1 MDAATW
7 AKAKDLIGD
16 ALELPPAERDDFV
29 ASRCTDPAL
38 LAEIRTVLRIYA
50 EDTSFLEQPAIPSAD
65 EVDPDD
71 LPAGHQIGPYAI
83 VDRLGRGGMGQ
94 VFLANDRRLKRKVA
108 LKRLLASRG
117 GQRATERSRILSEAR
132 SAAQISHPNV
142 ATIHDVIDVPEGVFI
157 VMEYVEGES
166 LSARL
171 RRERLPLAAALSI
184 GRQLVSALAAA
195 HAKNVIHRD
204 LKPGNVQVALDGTV
218 KVLDFGIAQAMFVA
232 STMTT
237 PIADPVPVP
246 EIRAVR
252 GPIAGTP
259 GYMSPEQM
267 AGAVVDERSDLF
279 SLGVVLFEMIAGRKP
294 FAGVDLKNNYAAAA
308 AARLDVAAPDTPAA
322 VVNLVAKALAVD
334 VNARFQTAAEMGSA
348 LAAVPIDPVTGTTL
362 LPAGPAEVRL
372 ATRFAGMIAAAAA
385 VAGIL
390 ALFGMLS
397 TRAFNISLQRPARFS
412 NEGLADYIWFGFLA
426 NFLLLSIALLMTALY
441 AGARFVIRVFG
452 TVPWIARAARLGRKR
467 RAALSAQFSLHDP
480 IVLGQSL
487 AAVAAI
493 GLIAVVVWFY
503 PVILA
508 FGQWVTWAPPE
519 RLYPLSPDASG
530 PRGAYRI
537 AVDLLLLTVGFGMYR
552 LVHLKTAQRSQL
564 WSGAVPIVAALLV
577 IILLLHIV
585 PHRLMFLNRFER
597 LDVNGERCY
606 LVDELENDAFV
617 FCTERKPP
625 RNQVIRLDAPGV
637 RRSGIFES
645 MFVPPFES
653 SAPPGQAQDD
663 DRRK

>member
-29 ASRCTDPAL
+29 AARCSDPTL

-50 EDTSFLEQPAIPSAD
+50 DDASFLEKPAAPT
-65 EVDPDD
+65 VDDGDRDD
-71 LPAGHQIGPYAI
+71 LPAGLQIGPYI
-83 VDRLGRGGMGQ
+83 VVDRLGRGGMGQ

-108 LKRLLASRG
+108 LKRLLATHSQRG
-117 GQRATERSRILSEAR
+117 TERSRILSEAR

-171 RRERLPLAAALSI
+171 RRERLSLAAALSI
-184 GRQLVSALAAA
+184 GKQLASALAAA

-218 KVLDFGIAQAMFVA
+218 KVLDFGIAQAVFVA

-237 PIADPVPVP
+237 PVAQPVPVP
-246 EIRAVR
+246 EIRPVR

-267 AGAVVDERSDLF
+267 EGAVVDERSDLF

-294 FAGVDLKNNYAAAA
+294 FAGVDLRNDYAAA
-308 AARLDVAAPDTPAA
+308 AARLDVAAPDTPPA
-322 VVNLVAKALAVD
+322 VVNVVAKALAID
-334 VNARFQTAAEMGSA
+334 VNARFQSAAEMGAA
-348 LAAVPIDPVTGTTL
+348 LAALQIDPVTATTS
-362 LPAGPAEVRL
+362 LPAGAAEVRL
-372 ATRFAGMIAAAAA
+372 VTRFATLIASAAA

-390 ALFGMLS
+390 ALFGLL
-397 TRAFNISLQRPARFS
+397 TTHAFNLSLQRPSRFS
-412 NEGLADYIWFGFLA
+412 NEGLGSYIILGFRA
-426 NFLLLSIALLMTALY
+426 NFLLLIVAFLLTMLY
-441 AGARFVIRVFG
+441 AGGRFVARTFG
-452 TVPWIARAARLGRKR
+452 MVPWIARGAHSWRRR

-480 IVLGQSL
+480 VVLGQSL

-493 GLIAVVVWFY
+493 GLVAVVVWFY
-503 PVILA
+503 PVIQSYA
-508 FGQWVTWAPPE
+508 QWVSHAAPE

-530 PRGAYRI
+530 PRGAYRV
-537 AVDLLLLTVGFGMYR
+537 AVDILLLVVGLGMYR
-552 LVHLKTAQRSQL
+552 LVHLKNAQRSQL
-564 WSGAVPIVAALLV
+564 WTGAVPIVAALLL

-585 PHRLMFLNRFER
+585 PYRLMFLNKFER

-653 SAPPGQAQDD
+653 STPSGQAQDD

>member
-50 EDTSFLEQPAIPSAD
+50 EDTSFLEKPAVSA
-65 EVDPDD
+65 VDDVEPDD
-71 LPAGHQIGPYAI
+71 LPAGHQIGPYII

-108 LKRLLASRG
+108 LKRLLASH
-117 GQRATERSRILSEAR
+117 GQRANERSRILSEAR

-142 ATIHDVIDVPEGVFI
+142 ATIHDVIDAPEGIFI

-171 RRERLPLAAALSI
+171 RRERLSLTAALSI
-184 GRQLVSALAAA
+184 GKQLASALAAA
-195 HAKNVIHRD
+195 HTKNVIHRD
-204 LKPGNVQVALDGTV
+204 LKPGNVQVSLDGTV
-218 KVLDFGIAQAMFVA
+218 KVLDFGIAQAVFAA

-237 PIADPVPVP
+237 PAAVDPVPVP

-259 GYMSPEQM
+259 GYMSPEQL
-267 AGAVVDERSDLF
+267 AGQMVDERSDIF

-294 FAGVDLKNNYAAAA
+294 FAGVDLQNATAAAA

-322 VVNLVAKALAVD
+322 LVNVVTRALAID
-334 VNARFQTAAEMGSA
+334 VNARFQSAAEMGAA
-348 LAAVPIDPVTGTTL
+348 LAAVQIDPVTGTAL
-362 LPAGPAEVRL
+362 VPAGAAKVPLVTRV
-372 ATRFAGMIAAAAA
+372 ATAVAVAAA

-390 ALFGMLS
+390 ALFGMLT

-412 NEGLADYIWFGFLA
+412 NEGLDDYIRLGFLA
-426 NFLLLSIALLMTALY
+426 NTLLLSIALLMTALY
-441 AGARFVIRVFG
+441 SGARFVIRAFG
-452 TVPWIARAARLGRKR
+452 TVPWIARAAQSWRQR
-467 RAALSAQFSLHDP
+467 RAAFSSQFSLHDP

-487 AAVAAI
+487 AAGAAI

-508 FGQWVTWAPPE
+508 FGQWVTWASPE
-519 RLYPLSPDASG
+519 RLYPLSPDATG

-537 AVDLLLLTVGFGMYR
+537 SVDILLLVVGLGMYR
-552 LVHLKTAQRSQL
+552 LVHLKNAQRSQV
-564 WSGAVPIVAALLV
+564 WTGAVPIVAVLLV
-577 IILLLHIV
+577 IILFLHIV
-585 PHRLMFLNRFER
+585 PHRLMFLNKFER

-606 LVDELENDAFV
+606 LIDELENDAFV

-637 RRSGIFES
+637 RRTGIFES

-653 SAPPGQAQDD
+653 SAPSGQSH
-663 DRRK
+663 

>member
-29 ASRCTDPAL
+29 AARCSDPTL

-50 EDTSFLEQPAIPSAD
+50 DDASFLEKPAVAT
-65 EVDPDD
+65 VDDGDGDD
-71 LPAGHQIGPYAI
+71 LPGGHQIGPYI
-83 VDRLGRGGMGQ
+83 VVDRLGRGGMGQ

-117 GQRATERSRILSEAR
+117 QRGTERSRILSEAR

-171 RRERLPLAAALSI
+171 RRERLSLAAALSI
-184 GRQLVSALAAA
+184 GKQLASALAAA

-218 KVLDFGIAQAMFVA
+218 KVLDFGIAQAVFVA

-237 PIADPVPVP
+237 PVAEPAPVP
-246 EIRAVR
+246 EIRPVR

-267 AGAVVDERSDLF
+267 AGANVDERSDLF

-294 FAGVDLKNNYAAAA
+294 FAGVDLRNEYAAAV
-308 AARLDVAAPDTPAA
+308 AARLDVAAPGTPDA
-322 VVNLVAKALAVD
+322 VVNLVTKALAIDVD
-334 VNARFQTAAEMGSA
+334 ARFQSAAEMGAA

-362 LPAGPAEVRL
+362 VPAGAAEVSL
-372 ATRFAGMIAAAAA
+372 TTRFASRVALAVAVAA
-385 VAGIL
+385 VL
-390 ALFGMLS
+390 ALFGLL
-397 TRAFNISLQRPARFS
+397 TTHAFNLSLQRPSRFS
-412 NEGLADYIWFGFLA
+412 NEGLGSYIILGFRA
-426 NFLLLSIALLMTALY
+426 NFLLLIVAFLLTMLY
-441 AGARFVIRVFG
+441 GGGRFVARTFG
-452 TVPWIARAARLGRKR
+452 MVPWIARGAHSWRQR

-480 IVLGQSL
+480 VVLGQSL

-493 GLIAVVVWFY
+493 GLVTVVVWFY
-503 PVILA
+503 PVILSYA
-508 FGQWVTWAPPE
+508 QWVSHAPPE

-530 PRGAYRI
+530 PRGAYRV
-537 AVDLLLLTVGFGMYR
+537 AVDILLLIVGLGMYR
-552 LVHLKTAQRSQL
+552 LVHLKNAQRSQL
-564 WSGAVPIVAALLV
+564 WTGAVPIVAALLF

-585 PHRLMFLNRFER
+585 PYRLMFLNKFER
-597 LDVNGERCY
+597 LDVSGERCY

-653 SAPPGQAQDD
+653 SAASGQAPDG

>member
-1 MDAATW
+1 LDAATW

-16 ALELPPAERDDFV
+16 ALERPPAERDSFV
-29 ASRCTDPAL
+29 ASRCSDPAL

-50 EDTSFLEQPAIPSAD
+50 EDSSFLEKPAIPAAD

-71 LPAGHQIGPYAI
+71 LPAGHQIGPYTV

-117 GQRATERSRILSEAR
+117 QRANERSRILSEAR

-142 ATIHDVIDVPEGVFI
+142 ATIHDVIDAPEGVFI

-184 GRQLVSALAAA
+184 GKQLTAALAAA

-218 KVLDFGIAQAMFVA
+218 KVLDFGIAQAVFVA
-232 STMTT
+232 STMST
-237 PIADPVPVP
+237 PAAVDPAPIP

-267 AGAVVDERSDLF
+267 AGLVVDERSDIF
-279 SLGVVLFEMIAGRKP
+279 SLGIVLFEMIAGRKP
-294 FAGVDLKNNYAAAA
+294 FAGVDLQNEAAVAA

-322 VVNLVAKALAVD
+322 VVSLVTRALAID
-334 VNARFQTAAEMGSA
+334 VNARFQSAADMGAA
-348 LAAVPIDPVTGTTL
+348 LAAVQIDPVTATTVM
-362 LPAGPAEVRL
+362 PGGAAEVRL
-372 ATRFAGMIAAAAA
+372 VTRFATIIAVAAA

-390 ALFGMLS
+390 ALFGMLT

-412 NEGLADYIWFGFLA
+412 NEGLGDYIRLGLTA
-426 NFLLLSIALLMTALY
+426 NFLLLSVALLMTALY
-441 AGARFVIRVFG
+441 AGAHFVIRAFG
-452 TVPWIARAARLGRKR
+452 EVPWIARAARAWRQR

-508 FGQWVTWAPPE
+508 FAQWVTWASPE

-537 AVDLLLLTVGFGMYR
+537 SVDILLLIVGYGMYR

-564 WSGAVPIVAALLV
+564 WTGAAPIVAALLV

-585 PHRLMFLNRFER
+585 PHRLMFLNKFER

-606 LVDELENDAFV
+606 LIDELENDAFV

-653 SAPPGQAQDD
+653 SASSGQSQ
-663 DRRK
+663 